1 MIYIM
6 KNKNPR
12 RTPQGQFNTTE
23 QLLFQINENNKKHQ
37 AYIKEKR
44 QAYKQ
49 LGMKYDE

>member
-1 MIYIM
+1 M
-6 KNKNPR
+6 KNKKPK

-23 QLLFQINENNKKHQ
+23 QLLIQINKNNVKHQ
-37 AYIKEKR
+37 AYINEKR